1 MISLIY
7 ASDAQGLIGRDNDL
21 PWRLPADLRH
31 FKRTTMGKPLVMGR
45 KTHESIGRPLPGRLN
60 IVVTRQLDY
69 DAPGCTVVH
78 SIDAAREA
86 AAGAE
91 EVMVIGG
98 ADIYRLFLPVADR
111 LYHTEVDGTFDGDV
125 FFPDFDRSEWTEV
138 SREAHAADDRNP
150 TAYAFVVWE
159 RRPPA

>member
-7 ASDAQGLIGRDNDL
+7 ASDEQGLIGRDNDL

-31 FKRTTMGKPLVMGR
+31 FKRTTMGKPLIMGR

-60 IVVTRQLDY
+60 IVVTRQVDY
-69 DAPGCTVVH
+69 TAPGCTVVH

-86 AAGAE
+86 AADAE

-111 LYHTEVDGTFDGDV
+111 LYHTEVHETFDGDV
-125 FFPDFDRSEWTEV
+125 FFPDVDRSAWVEV
-138 SREAHAADDRNP
+138 SRDAHPADDRNP
-150 TAYAFVVWE
+150 YAYTFVVLD
-159 RRPPA
+159 RR